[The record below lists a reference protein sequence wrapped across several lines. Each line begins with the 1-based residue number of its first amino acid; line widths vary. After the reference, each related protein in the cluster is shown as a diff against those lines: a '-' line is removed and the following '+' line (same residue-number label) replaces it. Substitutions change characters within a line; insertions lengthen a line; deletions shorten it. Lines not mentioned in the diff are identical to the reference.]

1 MSTDLS
7 PADFDLDEWI
17 EGATRPERFVT
28 IYRDGHLLAELDD
41 LERRIKSAKAV
52 PAEDRGI
59 TDDGAESLQ
68 ALWDET
74 AERFTASAL
83 NVRVRAI
90 TNKEYSAAHKSARKA
105 CDGKDDPETIGLYV
119 LAAAI
124 VSPAM
129 TPVQVSRLRD
139 KIGEPQ
145 IELLARAAQELR
157 VKGLPKVT
165 APFSRPSS
173 TSRDGDM
180 S

>member
-17 EGATRPERFVT
+17 DGATRPERSVT

-52 PAEDRGI
+52 PVEDRGI

-74 AERFTASAL
+74 AERFAASAL
-83 NVRVRAI
+83 TVRLRAI
-90 TNKEYSAAHKSARKA
+90 TNEEYAAAHKSARKA
-105 CDGKDDPETIGLYV
+105 CDGKDDPEIIGLYV
-119 LAAAI
+119 VAASV

-139 KIGEPQ
+139 KVGEAQIG
-145 IELLARAAQELR
+145 LLAITAHELR
-157 VKGLPKVT
+157 TKGLPKVT